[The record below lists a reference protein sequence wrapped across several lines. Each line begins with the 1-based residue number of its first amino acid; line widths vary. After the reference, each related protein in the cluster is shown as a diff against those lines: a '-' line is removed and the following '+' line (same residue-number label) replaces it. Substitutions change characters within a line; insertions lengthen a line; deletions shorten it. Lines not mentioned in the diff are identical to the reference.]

1 MSMSSNFSDTPPK
14 AGRMWLRRGLTAG
27 FIFVVFG
34 ALLALAFSLLALI
47 DAQTQQLT
55 ALEQRVQIIEV
66 KNDWVSDIQWQED
79 KKTLNSQ
86 LVAQSKAL
94 SLTSEKITQIDE
106 RLNNLA
112 HYSSPS
118 ESDAKTEALVLK
130 INRLEEHLTELGQIV
145 QTLSQ
150 TTANAP
156 TVTAQPQ
163 SPKRQPTATPAS
175 AASAGL
181 PFRLAAIEYRSGR
194 TFAVLMPTAAN
205 QLRQIQLLTEG
216 QQYQGWTVAQI
227 QPDRVRLQRQ
237 GRTVT
242 LRLP

>member
-1 MSMSSNFSDTPPK
+1 MSMSSNFSDTAPQR
-14 AGRMWLRRGLTAG
+14 GRMWLRRGLTAG

-34 ALLALAFSLLALI
+34 ALLALAFSLLAFI

-86 LVAQSKAL
+86 LGAQSKDL
-94 SLTSEKITQIDE
+94 SLTSEKVSQIAE
-106 RLNNLA
+106 RLDNLA
-112 HYSSPS
+112 RYSSPS

-145 QTLSQ
+145 QTLRQ
-150 TTANAP
+150 ATAS

-163 SPKRQPTATPAS
+163 SPKRRPTATPAS

>member
-1 MSMSSNFSDTPPK
+1 MSMSSNLSNTHPN

-34 ALLALAFSLLALI
+34 ALLVLAFSLLALI

-86 LVAQSKAL
+86 LVAQSRDL
-94 SLTSEKITQIDE
+94 SLTSEMVSQIAE
-106 RLNNLA
+106 RLDNLVR
-112 HYSSPS
+112 YSSPS
-118 ESDAKTEALVLK
+118 ESDAKTEALVVK
-130 INRLEEHLTELGQIV
+130 INRLEEHLTELSQIV
-145 QTLSQ
+145 QTLRQ
-150 TTANAP
+150 ATAS

-163 SPKRQPTATPAS
+163 SPKRRPTATPAS

-181 PFRLAAIEYRSGR
+181 PFRLAAIEYRGGR